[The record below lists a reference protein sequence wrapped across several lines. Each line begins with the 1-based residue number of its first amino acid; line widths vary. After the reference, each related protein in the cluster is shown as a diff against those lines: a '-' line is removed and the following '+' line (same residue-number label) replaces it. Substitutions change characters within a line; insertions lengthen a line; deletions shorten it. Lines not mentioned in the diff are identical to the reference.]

1 MKVFLDADVL
11 FSASY
16 SMNGASHEVVN
27 HSSVILYTSNEC
39 MNEAIRALKKYDKSL
54 DPIFFEKI
62 KIVNVTKKDALEHYI
77 YVFDL
82 SDAHVVAGAVKSKAN
97 ILTSFNI
104 KDFKSDLIYKDLG
117 VSILKPGEMLSYQR
131 NILV

>member
-62 KIVNVTKKDALEHYI
+62 KIVNVTKKDALEYDI

-82 SDAHVVAGAVKSKAN
+82 SDAHRVWAKSTIGLHIQARDHRWGPP
-97 ILTSFNI
+97 IDPRS
-104 KDFKSDLIYKDLG
+104 
-117 VSILKPGEMLSYQR
+117 
-131 NILV
+131 